1 MLKPFP
7 QSFWIKESL
16 LCAGHY
22 PGDIDVAVHLT
33 KLNSLLDCG
42 IRRVINLMEEGEV
55 NSGGRPFRPYDS
67 TLAEL
72 AALRGMPAPDCL
84 RMPLRDAKAPTIV
97 KESKIRYDL
106 LFMAYSLDYRQLI
119 LSKLESGASY
129 RALAR
134 DYNLSKTT
142 IQKWKK
148 DINRKLRISKP
159 LKIDNDKLREDV
171 AMYPDDYQHERALRF
186 NCSQRAIGIAL
197 KRIGI
202 TQKKDLNSPPS

>member
-1 MLKPFP
+1 MAVKCSKATVAASCVRGGNLRLP
-7 QSFWIKESL
+7 QFNKVNAAFAPES
-16 LCAGHY
+16 AG
-22 PGDIDVAVHLT
+22 
-33 KLNSLLDCG
+33 
-42 IRRVINLMEEGEV
+42 
-55 NSGGRPFRPYDS
+55 
-67 TLAEL
+67 
-72 AALRGMPAPDCL
+72 
-84 RMPLRDAKAPTIV
+84 IV
-97 KESKIRYDL
+97 KETKIRYDL
-106 LFMAYSLDYRQLI
+106 LFMAYSLDYRRLI

-148 DINRKLRISKP
+148 DINRKLRLSKP

-171 AMYPDDYQHERALRF
+171 AMYPDDYQHERAVRF

>member
-1 MLKPFP
+1 MTTLEQAQQDVNTLSKKP
-7 QSFWIKESL
+7 SNENL
-16 LCAGHY
+16 LFLYAHY
-22 PGDIDVAVHLT
+22 KQATTG
-33 KLNSLLDCG
+33 
-42 IRRVINLMEEGEV
+42 
-55 NSGGRPFRPYDS
+55 
-67 TLAEL
+67 
-72 AALRGMPAPDCL
+72 DCL
-84 RMPLRDAKAPTIV
+84 GKRPIV
-97 KESKIRYDL
+97 KETKIRYDL

-202 TQKKDLNSPPS
+202 TQKKDINSPPS

>member
-1 MLKPFP
+1 MDYSCPECK
-7 QSFWIKESL
+7 
-16 LCAGHY
+16 
-22 PGDIDVAVHLT
+22 
-33 KLNSLLDCG
+33 
-42 IRRVINLMEEGEV
+42 INLKYKYIKSKFYKNPE
-55 NSGGRPFRPYDS
+55 
-67 TLAEL
+67 
-72 AALRGMPAPDCL
+72 AAFSLGL
-84 RMPLRDAKAPTIV
+84 TYIV
-97 KESKIRYDL
+97 KETKIRYDL
-106 LFMAYSLDYRQLI
+106 LFMAYSLDYRRLI

-148 DINRKLRISKP
+148 DINRKLRLSKP

-171 AMYPDDYQHERALRF
+171 AMYPDDYQHERAVRF

-202 TQKKDLNSPPS
+202 TQKKDLNSPAS